1 MGKVF
6 TSAISSCYFFL
17 DNYRA
22 VGIFY
27 MSYPKTL
34 NVKIFPNIR
43 HYQNVEYI
51 YTYIYILENAVAK
64 SQVIFANIFYVNAYL
79 SST

>member
-1 MGKVF
+1 
-6 TSAISSCYFFL
+6 
-17 DNYRA
+17 
-22 VGIFY
+22 